1 MYNADFQ
8 ADEIRVKFEDVWQRF
23 RVIRERP
30 DTLREVFTRVF
41 QYDRRY
47 QGFDALK
54 DISFEI
60 RAGEAVGIVGRNGSG
75 KSTMLK
81 IIAGVYKPSA
91 GRAEVNG
98 TVGPLI
104 ELSAGFQ
111 PEMTG
116 RENII
121 MNGLILGLSRRE
133 IQSREEAIV
142 QFAELGDFI
151 DSPIKQYSTGMVMR
165 LAFGI
170 AAEVD
175 PDILLIDE
183 ILAVGDA
190 AFQRKCIARIEEF
203 RGRGKT
209 LIFVSHAIQSVIQ
222 LCPRALLLHKGELVA
237 DGPVQE
243 IAERYDELTRQ
254 PVAVR

>member
-1 MYNADFQ
+1 MYNDGNP
-8 ADEIRVKFEDVWQRF
+8 ESSVRVQFHNVWQSF

-41 QYDRRY
+41 RHSSRF

-54 DISFEI
+54 DVSFEI
-60 RAGEAVGIVGRNGSG
+60 GEGEAVGIVGRNGSG
-75 KSTMLK
+75 KSTSLK
-81 IIAGVYKPSA
+81 IIAGVYKPSKGHVA
-91 GRAEVNG
+91 VRGRVAA
-98 TVGPLI
+98 LI

-116 RENII
+116 RENVVL
-121 MNGLILGLSRRE
+121 NGLILGLSRQQ
-133 IQSREEAIV
+133 IKAREEAIV
-142 QFAELGDFI
+142 EFAELGDFI
-151 DSPIKQYSTGMVMR
+151 DTPIKQYSTGMVMR
-165 LAFGI
+165 LAFAI

-203 RGRGKT
+203 RERGKT

-222 LCPRALLLHKGELVA
+222 LCPRALLLHKGELLA
-237 DGPVQE
+237 DGPVRD

-254 PVAVR
+254 PVAAR